1 VLELVR
7 FDADNADEPLRIWD
21 FVDGDLVE
29 RDRASPS
36 FATCRTLSAFW
47 CVRTHHKL
55 GLMLRLAR
63 DPEGRDLFP
72 THDEARGAADAGR
85 RDAEA
90 RIRELEAE
98 LARRGDRNG

>member
-1 VLELVR
+1 
-7 FDADNADEPLRIWD
+7 
-21 FVDGDLVE
+21 
-29 RDRASPS
+29 
-36 FATCRTLSAFW
+36 
-47 CVRTHHKL
+47 
-55 GLMLRLAR
+55 
-63 DPEGRDLFP
+63 LFP